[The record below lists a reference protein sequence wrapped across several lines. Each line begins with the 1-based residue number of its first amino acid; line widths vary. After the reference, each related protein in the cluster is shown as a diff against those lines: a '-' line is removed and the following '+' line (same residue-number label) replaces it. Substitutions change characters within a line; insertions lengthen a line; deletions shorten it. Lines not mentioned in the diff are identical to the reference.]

1 MIYGSLVPASGW
13 NHEFSSERSLP
24 PHAKSR
30 KAALPFPAAAREAAI
45 LMTCTDTKVDIN
57 KRRWMWTIR
66 VTCLAA
72 GLAGEQGKQVKKTQE
87 SYLYKLQ
94 GQGVCHYLLENL
106 ILTCSFFWFPSVSS
120 FTYIQTE
127 NNIVFCKNHLSG
139 LNTLKKPTRK
149 QFSKF
154 LSILCLKCLLALWNI
169 FCILIYYLNE
179 I

>member
-1 MIYGSLVPASGW
+1 MSNILLKVISFSTNIYLVWAFVEPFTCHWKGPVKLNRGLISFQWALSLRVHLGHLKIYDSLVLASGW
-13 NHEFSSERSLP
+13 NREFGKWSLP

-94 GQGVCHYLLENL
+94 GLGVCHYLLENF
-106 ILTCSFFWFPSVSS
+106 ILTWSFFWFPSVSS
-120 FTYIQTE
+120 FTRI
-127 NNIVFCKNHLSG
+127 
-139 LNTLKKPTRK
+139 
-149 QFSKF
+149 
-154 LSILCLKCLLALWNI
+154 
-169 FCILIYYLNE
+169 
-179 I
+179 